1 MSGPIALRP
10 VEPGDYEYVIPRIDH
25 WWGGRKM
32 AALLPRLFFEHFG
45 PTTTIAVDSETRRIV
60 GFVCGFVSQTDPDL
74 AYIHF
79 IGIDPERRGAG
90 AGKALYEWFFSQAVT
105 RGCRRVTCV
114 TAPQNAGSRAFH
126 AAMGFSEHWV
136 EDYDGQGE
144 PRIVFNRELADSE
157 GGNDARATREP

>member
-1 MSGPIALRP
+1 VSGAIALRP
-10 VEPGDYEYVIPRIDH
+10 VEPGDYEYVVSIDP
-25 WWGGRKM
+25 WGGGRKM

-45 PTTTIAVDSETRRIV
+45 RTTTIAVDSETRRIV
-60 GFVCGFVSQTDPDL
+60 GFVCGFVSQTDPDV

-114 TAPQNAGSRAFH
+114 TAPQNTGSAPS

-136 EDYDGQGE
+136 ED
-144 PRIVFNRELADSE
+144 
-157 GGNDARATREP
+157 